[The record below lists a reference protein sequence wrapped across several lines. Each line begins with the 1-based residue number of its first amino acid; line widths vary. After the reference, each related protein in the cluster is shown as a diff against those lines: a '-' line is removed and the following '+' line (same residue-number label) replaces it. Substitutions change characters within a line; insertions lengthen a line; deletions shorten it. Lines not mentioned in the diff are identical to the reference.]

1 MRSFALSILL
11 LFAAPLGVG
20 IAAADTTVEL
30 DAGVGAGSLADA
42 GPGSAAAP
50 APATPTSPIVRAQ
63 SATDTGWDLVEDY
76 GPIWGGMLLAFAVV
90 SALLR
95 KNAEEHWL
103 KEGRKLA
110 LVVAGVGIL
119 GAVLEAHFGSG
130 SWAGVVVTAIAAVKM
145 LTSPTVPPPKV
156 KPAAAGA
163 IDLFIVF
170 AVFGVLLT
178 LPGCAWSQHEARS
191 VAGDVVDC
199 TTKEATAKIAEFA
212 PTVDDVLVNA
222 TASDGMLDKDRV
234 KAATRGF
241 ATDTARCVLADA
253 IARALSPKP
262 ADPNAPKASPL
273 EADPAALRQVLDEL
287 GGGRSYRTPHGTL

>member
-11 LFAAPLGVG
+11 LFATPLGVG

-170 AVFGVLLT
+170 VVFGLLLT
-178 LPGCAWSQHEARS
+178 SCGATQTAIANTKH
-191 VAGDVVDC
+191 DVIDC
-199 TTKEATAKIAEFA
+199 TTKEAVSRIGEFGSM
-212 PTVDDVLVNA
+212 VDDVLVNA
-222 TASDGMLDKDRV
+222 TAGDGSLDKDRV
-234 KAATRGF
+234 KSAVKGF
-241 ATDTARCVLADA
+241 ATDSARCVLADA
-253 IARALSPKP
+253 IARALAPK
-262 ADPNAPKASPL
+262 ADDPNAPKSSPL
-273 EADPAALRQVLDEL
+273 ETDPAALRALLDEL
-287 GGGRSYRTPHGTL
+287 GDGKTYHTPNGTL

>member
-11 LFAAPLGVG
+11 LFATSLGVG

-170 AVFGVLLT
+170 VVFGLLLT
-178 LPGCAWSQHEARS
+178 SCGATQTAIANTKR
-191 VAGDVVDC
+191 DVIDC
-199 TTKEATAKIAEFA
+199 TTKEAVSRIGEFGSM
-212 PTVDDVLVNA
+212 VDDVLVNA
-222 TASDGMLDKDRV
+222 TAGDGSLDKDRV
-234 KAATRGF
+234 KSAVKGF
-241 ATDTARCVLADA
+241 ATDSARCVLADA
-253 IARALSPKP
+253 IARALAPK
-262 ADPNAPKASPL
+262 ADDPNAPKSSPL
-273 EADPAALRQVLDEL
+273 ETDPAALRALLDEL
-287 GGGRSYRTPHGTL
+287 GDGKTYHTPNGTL